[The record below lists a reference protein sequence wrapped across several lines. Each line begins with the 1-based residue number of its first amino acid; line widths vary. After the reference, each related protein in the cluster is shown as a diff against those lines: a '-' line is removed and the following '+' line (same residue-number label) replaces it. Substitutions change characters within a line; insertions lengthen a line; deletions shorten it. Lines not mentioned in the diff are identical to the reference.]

1 MGLTDLFSGVVPFVY
16 TAEERSFRRAAER
29 LGVTSAAI
37 SKAVLKLEDD
47 LGVRLLARTSRSVEL
62 TPEGERYLVR
72 CREAITSMEAGRRS
86 MTESRAL
93 PRGEVHLSMPF
104 ILGRLL
110 VPALPAAAARYPSLV
125 FRISM
130 TDRFVPLIAERVDV
144 ALRIGGQE
152 PSSLVSKLL
161 RRTRWIT
168 VASPSY
174 LAEHGVPRAVR
185 DLERHNFLRFVGP
198 NGKVRDP
205 IFAAASAKGDGPELH
220 GNLLIDQGDH
230 LLDAALVGLG
240 ICQALD
246 FMVDDHLEAGRLV
259 SVLDEHVAP
268 GPAVFAVTVA
278 ERRRAPN
285 VKAMVAFLS
294 EVIGERRPARDGTP
308 A

>member
-1 MGLTDLFSGVVPFVY
+1 MRSTDLFSGVVPFVY

-110 VPALPAAAARYPSLV
+110 VPALPAAAARY
-125 FRISM
+125 RISM

-144 ALRIGGQE
+144 ALRIGGQQ

-185 DLERHNFLRFVGP
+185 DLERHNCLRFVGP
-198 NGKVRDP
+198 NGKVREP
-205 IFAAASAKGDGPELH
+205 IFAAASAKGDGPELR

-246 FMVDDHLEAGRLV
+246 FMVDDHLEAGRLI
-259 SVLDEHVAP
+259 SVLDDHVAP
-268 GPAVFAVTVA
+268 GPSVFAVTVA

-294 EVIGERRPARDGTP
+294 EVIGGRGAARDGEP
-308 A
+308 S